1 MRSLAKE
8 LGPRNISVNAV
19 CPGWVRKLASMRLLS
34 NMAQRPGRIPEE
46 LLDEILAVQ
55 ALLGSMG
62 PSDMAATYMFVASDA
77 ARNISGQ
84 AWTVDR
90 GELLG

>member
-1 MRSLAKE
+1 MRSLAIE

-19 CPGWVRKLASMRLLS
+19 CPGCGYARWPARSLS

-55 ALLGSMG
+55 ALPGLMG
-62 PSDMAATYMFVASDA
+62 PSDMAATYMFLASDA
-77 ARNISGQ
+77 ACNISGQ
-84 AWTVDR
+84 AWTV
-90 GELLG
+90 